1 MNGMKWNYQAMKILI
16 NRVNEDYYDDDED
29 SDDSN
34 YDFEFYL

>member
-1 MNGMKWNYQAMKILI
+1 MNGMRWNYQAMKILI
-16 NRVNEDYYDDDED
+16 NRVNEDYYDDDD

>member
-1 MNGMKWNYQAMKILI
+1 MNGMRWNYQAMKILI
-16 NRVNEDYYDDDED
+16 NRVNEDFYDDDD